1 MAYMDRPI
9 TQSGNWR
16 SRARYKSHPIMH
28 MHLVYQ
34 PEKKRIDAMF
44 EESPN
49 LLFFS
54 LSFFLPFFFLFHLH
68 FFFQLH
74 SADCTLQVTCMRAA
88 NDGRGKGLRSFRC

>member
-44 EESPN
+44 EQSPN
-49 LLFFS
+49 FLFS
-54 LSFFLPFFFLFHLH
+54 LSHSFALFLSVLSSFLFP
-68 FFFQLH
+68 
-74 SADCTLQVTCMRAA
+74 AT
-88 NDGRGKGLRSFRC
+88 